1 MRKLET
7 IKTDFYQRRHQ
18 KIIQLVSEMDVS
30 ALDDL
35 NGITSVSLIAEGDSF
50 LNGEPCRLRKTVQLF
65 DKNTY
70 L

>member
-1 MRKLET
+1 MRTLET
-7 IKTDFYQRRHQ
+7 ITSDFYQRRHQ
-18 KIIQLVSEMDVS
+18 KLVQLVSEMDVH

-35 NGITSVSLIAEGDSF
+35 NGITSIALIAEGDSV